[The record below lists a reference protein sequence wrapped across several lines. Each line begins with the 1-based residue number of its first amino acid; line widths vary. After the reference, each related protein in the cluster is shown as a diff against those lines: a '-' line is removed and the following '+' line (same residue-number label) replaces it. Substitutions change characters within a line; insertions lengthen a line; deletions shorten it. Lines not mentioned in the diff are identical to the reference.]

1 MFRSMLRKC
10 MLFLGIFLLSGNLA
24 LASVP
29 RCSVLKEIWGA
40 TQERLDRSEE
50 MALSCHEPAPTK
62 DSGEGSL
69 SDPGLCQCHL
79 LSCLVY
85 TVPTFAPD
93 TYIRFIPSS
102 ERVLMFPFRMF
113 ISDNVLDIEAPPPR
127 V

>member
-1 MFRSMLRKC
+1 MFRSMFRKF

-29 RCSVLKEIWGA
+29 RCSVLKDIWNTA
-40 TQERLDRSEE
+40 QERLDKSEE
-50 MALSCHEPAPTK
+50 MAYSCHEPAPANNPTE
-62 DSGEGSL
+62 DRV

-85 TVPTFAPD
+85 TLPTFAPNS
-93 TYIRFIPSS
+93 YIRFIPSS
-102 ERVLMFPFRMF
+102 EQVLVFPLQVF
-113 ISDNVLDIEAPPPR
+113 ISDNVQDIEAPPPR